1 MENLANLYSMILMM
15 PIFLGLDE
23 SDDPSID
30 REAKEAY
37 EKLSERERNVLEG
50 NAYQTFMEDI
60 FPAFPNS
67 FFNERNHFKIVM
79 KDDVWMLV
87 IYNPYNQLI
96 VSPVIKKG
104 RIIETI
110 IKKKR
115 NKLLHT

>member
-1 MENLANLYSMILMM
+1 MENLANLYSLILMM
-15 PIFLGLDE
+15 PVFLGIDE

-30 REAKEAY
+30 KMALEAFEN
-37 EKLSERERNVLEG
+37 LPERDQEVLKG
-50 NAYQTFMEDI
+50 NAYQIFLEDI

-67 FFNERNHFKIVM
+67 FFNEKNHFKIVM

-115 NKLLHT
+115 NKLLQT